1 MGIQKK
7 LKNVYTVWY
16 LLTRR
21 KTLDGDPKKIK
32 ADQNRRIYR
41 LMKKAYKIPVYRE
54 KFEQS
59 GTTPDDYHS
68 AEDLAK
74 FPTLTKPELRLWMQ
88 KEWDDHP
95 EKHDDINILST
106 SGSSGTP
113 LKMLYTQKE
122 QACSDANWAR
132 ALRAAGY
139 KPLFGKM
146 YSFSTS
152 HKGPRKKNRD
162 SIIQKFG
169 LMRRKVVGED
179 HIVGDGIA
187 DLIADINDY
196 KPDLICLRRNV
207 MVRMVQYAEDHGL
220 EIYKPKFYA
229 PISEMVDGVTRRML
243 AKTLGDGLIDA
254 YGVSEMGSFIYEIPG
269 KPYRLVANDIA
280 VANVYND
287 KNELADDGRIL
298 VTSLYKQTYPL
309 INYETMD
316 LGKSFVKDGIRYF
329 TDIEGRVNDLVKHE
343 GGADSSALQLMR
355 IANHTVGL
363 SQFRFIEETYHDMK
377 IQLVADPFNESMTKE
392 EIEDRFITEVTK
404 LYGDEFKITIEWLD
418 ELPPDQTG
426 KQRCFV
432 CKVK

>member
-16 LLTRR
+16 LLTLR

-59 GTTPDDYHS
+59 GTTPEDYHS

-132 ALRAAGY
+132 ALKAAGY

-187 DLIADINDY
+187 DLIADINDSMLRIT
-196 KPDLICLRRNV
+196 DLRSISRNSTHLS
-207 MVRMVQYAEDHGL
+207 VR
-220 EIYKPKFYA
+220 
-229 PISEMVDGVTRRML
+229 
-243 AKTLGDGLIDA
+243 
-254 YGVSEMGSFIYEIPG
+254 
-269 KPYRLVANDIA
+269 
-280 VANVYND
+280 
-287 KNELADDGRIL
+287 
-298 VTSLYKQTYPL
+298 
-309 INYETMD
+309 
-316 LGKSFVKDGIRYF
+316 
-329 TDIEGRVNDLVKHE
+329 
-343 GGADSSALQLMR
+343 
-355 IANHTVGL
+355 
-363 SQFRFIEETYHDMK
+363 
-377 IQLVADPFNESMTKE
+377 
-392 EIEDRFITEVTK
+392 
-404 LYGDEFKITIEWLD
+404 W
-418 ELPPDQTG
+418 
-426 KQRCFV
+426 
-432 CKVK
+432 

>member
-16 LLTRR
+16 LLTLR

-59 GTTPDDYHS
+59 GTTPEDYHS

-132 ALRAAGY
+132 ALKAAGY

-220 EIYKPKFYA
+220 EIHKPKFYA

-377 IQLVADPFNESMTKE
+377 IQLVDDPFNESMTKE

-404 LYGDEFKITIEWLD
+404 LYGDEFRITIEWLD

>member
-16 LLTRR
+16 LLTLR

-59 GTTPDDYHS
+59 GTTPEDYHS

-132 ALRAAGY
+132 ALKAAGY

>member
-16 LLTRR
+16 LLTLR

-59 GTTPDDYHS
+59 GTTPEDYHS

-132 ALRAAGY
+132 ALKAAGY

-220 EIYKPKFYA
+220 EIHKPKFYA

-404 LYGDEFKITIEWLD
+404 LYGEAFKITIEWLD

>member
-16 LLTRR
+16 LLTLR

-59 GTTPDDYHS
+59 GTTPEDYHS

-74 FPTLTKPELRLWMQ
+74 FPTLTKPELRLWLQ

-162 SIIQKFG
+162 SSIPKFG

>member
-1 MGIQKK
+1 MSLQKK

-16 LLTRR
+16 LLTLKRSF
-21 KTLDGDPKKIK
+21 DGDPAKIK
-32 ADQNRRIYR
+32 ADQNKKIHR
-41 LMKKAYKIPVYRE
+41 LMKRAYRIPVYRE

-68 AEDLAK
+68 AEDLVK

-88 KEWDDHP
+88 TEWDEHP
-95 EKHDDINILST
+95 EIHDDINILST

-132 ALRAAGY
+132 ALAAAGY
-139 KPLFGKM
+139 KPLRGKM

-152 HKGPRKKNRD
+152 HKGPRKKDRD
-162 SIIQKFG
+162 SIVQKFG

-187 DLIADINDY
+187 DLIKDINDY

-207 MVRMVQYAEDHGL
+207 MVRMVAYAESHNM
-220 EIYKPKFYA
+220 EIWKPKFYA
-229 PISEMVDGVTRRML
+229 PISEMVDGVTRKML
-243 AKTLGDGLIDA
+243 AKALGPGLIDA
-254 YGVSEMGSFIYEIPG
+254 YGVSEMGSFIYEFPG
-269 KPYRLVANDIA
+269 VGYRYVANDIA

-287 KNELADDGRIL
+287 KNELADDGRIV
-298 VTSLYKQTYPL
+298 VTSLYKHTYPL
-309 INYETMD
+309 INYETLD
-316 LGKSFVKDGIRYF
+316 LGKSFIKDGIRYF
-329 TDIEGRVNDLVKHE
+329 TDIEGRMNDLVKHE
-343 GGADSSALQLMR
+343 NGADSSALQLMR

-363 SQFRFIEETYHDMK
+363 SQFRFVEETYHDMK
-377 IQLVADPFNESMTKE
+377 IQLVADPFNKTMTKE
-392 EIEDRFITEVTK
+392 EIEERFITEVEK
-404 LYGDEFKITIEWLD
+404 LYGDEFRITIEWLD
-418 ELPPDQTG
+418 ELPPEKTG

-432 CKVK
+432 CNVE

>member
-16 LLTRR
+16 LLTLKRS
-21 KTLDGDPKKIK
+21 LDGDPKKIK
-32 ADQNRRIYR
+32 ADQNRRVHK
-41 LMKKAYKIPVYRE
+41 LMKKAYKIPMYRE
-54 KFEQS
+54 KFDQS
-59 GTTPDDYHS
+59 GTTPADYHS

-88 KEWDDHP
+88 TEWDEHP

-132 ALRAAGY
+132 ALSAAGY
-139 KPLFGKM
+139 RPLRGKM

-207 MVRMVQYAEDHGL
+207 MVRMVQYAEEHNL
-220 EIYKPKFYA
+220 KIYKPKFYA
-229 PISEMVDGVTRRML
+229 PISEMVDEVTRRML
-243 AKTLGDGLIDA
+243 AKALGPGLIDA

-287 KNELADDGRIL
+287 NNELADDGRII

-329 TDIEGRVNDLVKHE
+329 TAIEGRVNDLVKHE
-343 GGADSSALQLMR
+343 GAADSSALQLMR

-377 IQLVADPFNESMTKE
+377 IQLVADPFNTSMTKE
-392 EIEDRFITEVTK
+392 QIEERFITEVTK

>member
-7 LKNVYTVWY
+7 LKNAYTVWY
-16 LLTRR
+16 LLTLRR
-21 KTLDGDPKKIK
+21 SLDGDPAKIK
-32 ADQNRRIYR
+32 ADQNRRVHR
-41 LMKKAYKIPVYRE
+41 LMKKAYKIPMYRE
-54 KFEQS
+54 KFEKS

-74 FPTLTKPELRLWMQ
+74 FPVLTKPELRLWMQ

-132 ALRAAGY
+132 VLSVAGY

-187 DLIADINDY
+187 DLIADINEY

-207 MVRMVQYAEDHGL
+207 MVRMVQYAEEHGL
-220 EIYKPKFYA
+220 QIHKPKFYA

-287 KNELADDGRIL
+287 KNELSDNGRIL

-343 GGADSSALQLMR
+343 GSADSSALQLMR

-392 EIEDRFITEVTK
+392 QIEDRFITEVTK
-404 LYGDEFKITIEWLD
+404 LYGDEFRISIEWLD

>member
-16 LLTRR
+16 LLTLRR
-21 KTLDGDPKKIK
+21 TLDGDPKKIK
-32 ADQNRRIYR
+32 ADQNRRIHR

-59 GTTPDDYHS
+59 RTTPDDYHS

-132 ALRAAGY
+132 ALKAAGY

-220 EIYKPKFYA
+220 EIHKPKFYA

>member
-16 LLTRR
+16 LLTLR

-32 ADQNRRIYR
+32 GDQNRRIYK
-41 LMKKAYKIPVYRE
+41 LMKKAYKIPMYRE
-54 KFEQS
+54 KFEKS
-59 GTTPDDYHS
+59 GTTPNDYHS
-68 AEDLAK
+68 AEDLVK
-74 FPTLTKPELRLWMQ
+74 VPPLTKPELRLWMQ

-132 ALRAAGY
+132 ALKAAGY
-139 KPLFGKM
+139 RPLFGKM

-207 MVRMVQYAEDHGL
+207 MVRMVQYAEEHGL
-220 EIYKPKFYA
+220 SIYKPKFYA

-363 SQFRFIEETYHDMK
+363 SQFRFIE
-377 IQLVADPFNESMTKE
+377 SMTKE